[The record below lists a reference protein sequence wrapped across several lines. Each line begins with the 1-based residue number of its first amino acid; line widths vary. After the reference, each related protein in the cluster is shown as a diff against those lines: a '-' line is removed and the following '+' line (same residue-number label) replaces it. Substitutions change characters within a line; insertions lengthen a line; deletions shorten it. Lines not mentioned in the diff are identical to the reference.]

1 MRPASAANACTLVA
15 RSSSGLAWNSEGR
28 EHSQNGREHSI
39 DRIALTSDRRRGFN
53 GAMRRT
59 VTVVSAA
66 ALVIYLCATSCLGR
80 LERAG
85 PAHEDVVLAGGI
97 PGTLFLPEPSEGGA
111 AFLDSLPRPERP
123 PAALLMHGFASDRLG
138 LSGLARKLAESGYA
152 VLTIDVQGHGQ
163 NRNPYRRSRA
173 TGDSFYADL
182 SAAVDYLRASPHV
195 DGSRLVVMGHSMGAE
210 ASLDYATRDSG
221 IDGAVMISGGSRLE
235 GPYRPPN
242 ALFIFASEDPE
253 SIRDHSRRLAARTA
267 TVPEIE
273 LSRTYGRA
281 PEGTAVRA
289 VEVPDTDHLS
299 IIWSDGA
306 AREIVAW
313 LDGIFGVNLPADRV
327 PGDPRVRVAL
337 VIAVAFL
344 LILPGLGQIVGRLV
358 APMPEPPVRSSA
370 MGLLTLAAALA
381 ATMPL
386 LAVGAPGVL
395 LSVEVGDVVVSQF
408 ALCGIALLVLLW
420 LQERIPAAALVAG
433 PLSTIL
439 GASVAIIAVFALMAP
454 LGVVVHRLTL
464 TPERMLVFLLSAL
477 ALLPFAVAFQL
488 LLRSGRPLVASLAA
502 VGGRALVLLVLVAGV
517 RIGVMP
523 WVLTFMLPAL
533 ALAFCFIEL
542 LAASIYATSRNVAA
556 IALID
561 AAWVALIVAVAMPVR
576 I

>member
-1 MRPASAANACTLVA
+1 MRL
-15 RSSSGLAWNSEGR
+15 
-28 EHSQNGREHSI
+28 
-39 DRIALTSDRRRGFN
+39 
-53 GAMRRT
+53 T

-111 AFLDSLPRPERP
+111 AFLDSPPRPERP
-123 PAALLMHGFASDRLG
+123 PAVLLMHGFASDRLG

-163 NRNPYRRSRA
+163 NRNPYRRSWA

-195 DGSRLVVMGHSMGAE
+195 DGSRLVVMGHSMGAG

-221 IDGAVMISGGSRLE
+221 IDGAVMISGGWRLE

-253 SIRDHSRRLAARTA
+253 FIRDHSRRLAARIA

-281 PEGTAVRA
+281 PAGTAVRA

-299 IIWSDGA
+299 IVWSDAA

-327 PGDPRVRVAL
+327 PGDPRMRVTL

-358 APMPEPPVRSSA
+358 APMSEPPARSPA

-408 ALCGIALLVLLW
+408 ALCGIALLVLLR
-420 LQERIPAAALVAG
+420 LRERIPAAALVAS

-439 GASVAIIAVFALMAP
+439 GASLAIIAVFVLMVP
-454 LGVVVHRLTL
+454 LGVVAHRLTL

-523 WVLTFMLPAL
+523 GVVTLMLPPL
-533 ALAFCFIEL
+533 ALVFCFIEV

-561 AAWVALIVAVAMPVR
+561 AAWVALIVAAAMPIR

>member
-1 MRPASAANACTLVA
+1 MHRAVTLVSA
-15 RSSSGLAWNSEGR
+15 VALAI
-28 EHSQNGREHSI
+28 H
-39 DRIALTSDRRRGFN
+39 
-53 GAMRRT
+53 
-59 VTVVSAA
+59 
-66 ALVIYLCATSCLGR
+66 LVATSCLGR

-97 PGTLFLPEPSEGGA
+97 PGTLFLPEPSEGGT
-111 AFLDSLPRPERP
+111 AFLDSPPRPERP
-123 PAALLMHGFASDRLG
+123 PAALLMHGFALDRLG

-195 DGSRLVVMGHSMGAE
+195 DGSRIVVMGHSMGAE

-253 SIRDHSRRLAARTA
+253 FIRDYSRRIAARVA

-281 PEGTAVRA
+281 PDGTAVRA
-289 VEVPDTDHLS
+289 VEVPDTDHMS
-299 IIWSDGA
+299 ILWSDAA

-327 PGDPRVRVAL
+327 PGDPRMGVAL
-337 VIAVAFL
+337 VIAVAL
-344 LILPGLGQIVGRLV
+344 LLVLPGLGQIVGRLV
-358 APMPEPPVRSSA
+358 APMPEPPARSSA
-370 MGLLTLAAALA
+370 MGLLTLAVALVV
-381 ATMPL
+381 TTPL

-395 LSVEVGDVVVSQF
+395 LSVEVGDVVVSHF
-408 ALCGIALLVLLW
+408 ALCGIALLILLS
-420 LQERIPAAALVAG
+420 LRERLPAAALFAN
-433 PLSTIL
+433 PLPTIL
-439 GASVAIIAVFALMAP
+439 GASVAIIAVFVLVVP

-477 ALLPFAVAFQL
+477 ALLPFALAFQL
-488 LLRSGRPLVASLAA
+488 LLRCGRPLVASLAA
-502 VGGRALVLLVLVAGV
+502 VGGRVLVLLFLVAGV
-517 RIGVMP
+517 RVGMMP
-523 WVLTFMLPAL
+523 LVVTFMLPAL

-542 LAASIYATSRNVAA
+542 LAASIYAASRNVAA

-561 AAWVALIVAVAMPVR
+561 AAWVALIVAAVTPVR